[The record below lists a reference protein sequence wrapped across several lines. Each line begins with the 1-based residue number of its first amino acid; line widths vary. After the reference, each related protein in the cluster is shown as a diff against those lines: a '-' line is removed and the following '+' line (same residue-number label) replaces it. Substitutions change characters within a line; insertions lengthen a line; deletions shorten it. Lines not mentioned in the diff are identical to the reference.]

1 MSKESKCFDFPKQK
15 KHYEKWKKLIKN
27 LSSNKPNET
36 ESEPKNNEKEKKT
49 FEDYFPVST
58 ITKCYVN
65 RLDYEPILRA
75 WIMIPPTILLAIV
88 IAAATIVK
96 EYLDLKDDE

>member
-1 MSKESKCFDFPKQK
+1 MSKEESKCFDLNKPKQK
-15 KHYEKWKKLIKN
+15 HYENWKKFIKN
-27 LSSNKPNET
+27 LADKQNET
-36 ESEPKNNEKEKKT
+36 ESKNKEKEKKT

-75 WIMIPPTILLAIV
+75 
-88 IAAATIVK
+88 
-96 EYLDLKDDE
+96 

>member
-1 MSKESKCFDFPKQK
+1 MSNKSNCIELNPKQK

-27 LSSNKPNET
+27 LSSNKQNET
-36 ESEPKNNEKEKKT
+36 ESESKNKEKKT

-58 ITKCYVN
+58 ITKYYVN

-75 WIMIPPTILLAIV
+75 
-88 IAAATIVK
+88 
-96 EYLDLKDDE
+96 